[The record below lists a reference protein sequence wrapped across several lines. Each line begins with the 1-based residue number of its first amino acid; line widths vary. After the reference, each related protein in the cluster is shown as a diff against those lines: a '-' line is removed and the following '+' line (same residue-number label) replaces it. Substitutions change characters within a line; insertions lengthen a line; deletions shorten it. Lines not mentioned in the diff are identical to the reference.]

1 MRQYGLAVLVA
12 DHHAGIET
20 QEFESKQPGLHNGA
34 NDHAAALP
42 RAVPGKFPR
51 SEARLEYPTLGRP
64 QGIGPSM

>member
-1 MRQYGLAVLVA
+1 VA

-20 QEFESKQPGLHNGA
+20 QEFESKQPGLHKGA

-42 RAVPGKFPR
+42 GTVPGQLPR
-51 SEARLEYPTLGRP
+51 VEPRLEYPTLGRP